1 MAKRALNCL
10 VRTTLVVALTIV
22 FAGRAS
28 ADSIALSDFQVQL
41 DLDNMVASIIGGLEA
56 HSSTGDPVFLD
67 SLGVNLS
74 EGSTPLDLFAGPTL
88 LDDLPFFALPY
99 PLADGEVVPATTL
112 FRITGL
118 TAGSVYSGSF
128 SFFEFGA
135 DGLPETLVSR
145 DFEFGAP
152 APVPEP
158 ATLLLTGT
166 GLALAFVRRRR
177 AAAGRH

>member
-56 HSSTGDPVFLD
+56 NSSTGDPVFLD

-74 EGSTPLDLFAGPTL
+74 EGSTPLDVFAGPAL

-118 TAGSVYSGSF
+118 TAASVYSGSF
-128 SFFEFGA
+128 SFFEFTA
-135 DGLPETLVSR
+135 DGAETLLSHS
-145 DFEFGAP
+145 FEFATP

-158 ATLLLTGT
+158 ATMVLTAT